1 MALVLGIDAAWTTGQ
16 PSGVAL
22 LDAAASGAMCL
33 VAAPSYAAFL
43 AQANG
48 QDIDWQAAQ
57 AGGEAPL
64 AELLAAS
71 ERLAGRAMEVIA
83 VDMPVSR
90 QAISGRREADQAVSR
105 EFGGR
110 WCAAHSPNSNR
121 PGALGE
127 RLSEACLSCGYPL
140 ATTATALP
148 TSRRLL
154 EVYPHPA
161 MLALLQREK
170 RVPYKVSRAARYWPT
185 ATPAQRR
192 ANILAELRAI
202 AAGLE
207 GELGPLPITIP
218 SDADRSARV
227 LKTYEDTLDA
237 VISAWVG
244 WLYLQG
250 KAVPLGDEHAAI
262 WCPRSV
268 VRQPGDFIQS
278 CRAVRA
284 DF

>member
-48 QDIDWQAAQ
+48 LGIDWQAVQ
-57 AGGEAPL
+57 TGGEAPL

-71 ERLAGRAMEVIA
+71 ERLAGRAVDVIA

-90 QAISGRREADQAVSR
+90 QLIAGRRGADQAVSR

-110 WCAAHSPNSNR
+110 WCAAHTPNSRR
-121 PGALGE
+121 PGPVGE
-127 RLSEACLSCGYPL
+127 RLSAACLSLGYPV
-140 ATTATALP
+140 ASTATAP
-148 TSRRLL
+148 ATPERLL

-161 MLALLQREK
+161 LLALLQREK
-170 RVPYKVSRAARYWPT
+170 RVPYKVSRAARYWPE

-192 ANILAELRAI
+192 AKILAELRAI

-207 GELGPLPITIP
+207 GELGPLPVAIP
-218 SDADRSARV
+218 SDADSPARL

-250 KAVPLGDEHAAI
+250 EAVPLGDEHAAI

-268 VRQPGDFIQS
+268 VRQPGGFIQS
-278 CRAVRA
+278 CRTVRA